1 MKSSYSGFPEGLPI
15 MLEPSGPNFAPHPT
29 SLLGE
34 TELKISADGT
44 IQSYSEGTSSVS
56 EGLQDIASMN
66 YLFFRST
73 MNDVSKRMGDLR
85 TMPRSAGM
93 WARYYGGKMEYGDMN
108 MDTQY
113 NTMQIGADRWYNN
126 FYYGISASISD
137 GNGDLDNGS
146 VDNRNYNIGIYG
158 GWLADNGQYID
169 FVIKRH
175 RLQTEGALSTSS
187 GTRNSFDYYNW
198 ATSLSLEYGWRFN
211 CPNTGFWVE
220 PQAEFMYG
228 QFEKTS
234 FSTSQD
240 VKVEQDTIK
249 SMIGRLGVSL
259 GYTFAENRGSAYFKA
274 SVLHDWKGETNVT
287 LAAQGSDRSYEDDL
301 GGTWGE
307 FALGGTYNITDR
319 FSAYGDILTTTGSP
333 VRSPWEVS
341 VGVRW
346 TF

>member
-113 NTMQIGADRWYNN
+113 NTLQIGADRWYNN

-240 VKVEQDTIK
+240 VKVEQDTI
-249 SMIGRLGVSL
+249 
-259 GYTFAENRGSAYFKA
+259 N
-274 SVLHDWKGETNVT
+274 
-287 LAAQGSDRSYEDDL
+287 
-301 GGTWGE
+301 
-307 FALGGTYNITDR
+307 
-319 FSAYGDILTTTGSP
+319 
-333 VRSPWEVS
+333 
-341 VGVRW
+341 
-346 TF
+346 